1 MPLQP
6 FVALPSAPPGG
17 GRALPLLPARIAGL
31 VDLAGNLAWSWSRD
45 ARALFD
51 AVDQRLWHATL
62 HSPLKFLEQ
71 LDPERLVA
79 CAADPK
85 FLEHYDRVMAW
96 FASERDDSQTW
107 FARQYPQ
114 LRGGAP
120 IAYFCAEFGFHN
132 SIPIYSG
139 GLGVLA
145 GDHCKTASDLGIPLV
160 GVGILYRNGYFDQ
173 RVNLEGWQED
183 SDEALDPAHVPIAPI
198 RGPGGAEH
206 LVTVDMSGRTVHIRA
221 WRMAVGRV
229 PIILL
234 DTDIAAN
241 AAEDRPLLSRLY
253 AGGPEM
259 RLHQEWLLGVG
270 GVRVLRAL
278 GIAPGMWHANEGHA
292 AFMLVERLREQL
304 ADGVPYDDAV
314 RSVRMSSL
322 FTTHTPVPAGHDVF
336 SAELVDAML
345 GEKWARL
352 GLTREQFFALGRHPQ
367 VDHGRVH
374 MTALSIRLSHAV
386 NAVSERH
393 AITSRELWQPLWP
406 GRPSARVPIAHVT
419 NGVHLA
425 TWMANRV
432 MQLFDRHLGDWGANV
447 GDTTMWERVQRIPDD
462 DLWHTHVQLKRVLL
476 EAVREQARRAF
487 TGRSLEAAQI
497 VGAGT
502 LLDPRTFTIGFARRF
517 ATYKRADLIFHDPER
532 LRRIVTNRKHP
543 VQIIFSGKAHP
554 ADTPGKQV
562 LRRVYQ
568 FTRDP
573 QFEGRIAFLDDY
585 GMHLAHL
592 LVQGVDLW
600 LNLPRAPMEAS
611 GTSGMKA
618 ALNGVPQLG
627 TADGWW
633 EEGYDGGN
641 GWAVAAREGEDA
653 DAEAAERV
661 YRLLESDVV
670 PRFYDRPEIDAPPPR
685 WIATMKRAIYRA
697 GVQFTT
703 RRMLLDYVH
712 DFYSPAL
719 AGVNR
724 LDDPPEV

>member
-6 FVALPSAPPGG
+6 FVALPPPDTAH
-17 GRALPLLPARIAGL
+17 ALPLIPARIAGL
-31 VDLAGNLAWSWSRD
+31 RDLAGNLVWSWNRD

-51 AVDQRLWHATL
+51 SIDERLWYSTR
-62 HSPLKFLEQ
+62 HSPLRLLQ
-71 LDPERLVA
+71 QVDPERLIA

-85 FLEHYDRVMAW
+85 FVAHYDRVIGW
-96 FASERDDSQTW
+96 FRSERDDSRTW
-107 FARQYPQ
+107 FAANYPA

-145 GDHCKTASDLGIPLV
+145 GDHCKTASDLGVPLV
-160 GVGILYRNGYFDQ
+160 GIGILYRNGYFDQ
-173 RVNLEGWQED
+173 RVNLEGWQES
-183 SDEALDPAHVPIAPI
+183 SDDLLDLGHVPIAPI
-198 RGPGGAEH
+198 TGAKGADH
-206 LVTVDMSGRTVHIRA
+206 LVSVKMSGREVHIRA

-234 DTDIAAN
+234 DTDLPEN
-241 AAEDRPLLSRLY
+241 HEEDRPLLSRLY
-253 AGGPEM
+253 AGGPPL

-278 GIAPGMWHANEGHA
+278 GIMPGMWHANEGHA
-292 AFMLVERLREQL
+292 AFMLVERVREL
-304 ADGVPYDDAV
+304 VHDGVAFDDAV
-314 RSVRMSSL
+314 HQVRMSSL
-322 FTTHTPVPAGHDVF
+322 FTTHTPVPAGHDIF
-336 SAELVDAML
+336 SADLVDAML
-345 GEKWARL
+345 QDSWKDL
-352 GLTREQFFALGRHPQ
+352 GITRQQFFSLGHHPSI
-367 VDHGRVH
+367 DHESFH
-374 MTALSIRLSHAV
+374 MTALAIRLSRGV
-386 NAVSERH
+386 NAVSARH
-393 AITSRELWQPLWP
+393 AITTRELWRPLWP
-406 GRPSARVPIAHVT
+406 AREADRVPVTHVT

-425 TWMANRV
+425 TWVANAMMR
-432 MQLFDRHLGDWGANV
+432 LFDRHLGNWGGNLDDP
-447 GDTTMWERVQRIPDD
+447 GMWAQVLQIPDE
-462 DLWHTHVQLKRVLL
+462 DLWATHSHLKRVLL
-476 EAVREQARRAF
+476 ESIRESARQAF
-487 TGRSLEAAQI
+487 TTRALEAAQI

-502 LLDPRTFTIGFARRF
+502 LLNNRCFTIGFARRF

-532 LRRIVTNRKHP
+532 LRRIVTNPKHP
-543 VQIIFSGKAHP
+543 VQIVFSGKAHP

-562 LRRVYQ
+562 LQRVYQ

-573 QFEGRIAFLDDY
+573 RFEGRIAFLDDY

-600 LNLPRAPMEAS
+600 MNLPRAPMEAS

-633 EEGYDGGN
+633 EEGFDGKN

-661 YRLLESDVV
+661 YRLLETDVV
-670 PRFYDRPEIDAPPPR
+670 PRFYDRPAIDSPPPR
-685 WIATMKRAIYRA
+685 WLVTMKHAILRA
-697 GVQFTT
+697 GLDFTA
-703 RRMLLDYVH
+703 RRMLSEYVKNH
-712 DFYSPAL
+712 YAPAL
-719 AGVNR
+719 AGLVR
-724 LDDPPEV
+724 SDDPPTD